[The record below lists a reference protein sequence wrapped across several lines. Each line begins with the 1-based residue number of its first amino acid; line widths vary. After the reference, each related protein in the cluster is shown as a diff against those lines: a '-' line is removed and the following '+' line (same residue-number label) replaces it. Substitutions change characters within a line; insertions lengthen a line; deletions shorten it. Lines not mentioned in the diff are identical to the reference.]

1 MPYTREVSN
10 ETRRKIAS
18 ANKGKARSEETKQ
31 KISAAKKG
39 VKPTEETKQ
48 KISAAI
54 SRLWAKVPP
63 KADTDKDNSK
73 PIGF

>member
-1 MPYTREVSN
+1 MGYSREVSD
-10 ETRRKIAS
+10 ETRRKIAAANAGKVRS
-18 ANKGKARSEETKQ
+18 AETKA
-31 KISAAKKG
+31 KISASKKG

-54 SRLWAKVPP
+54 SKLWAKVP
-63 KADTDKDNSK
+63 KQSDKDKDSK

>member
-1 MPYTREVSN
+1 MGYSREVSD
-10 ETRRKIAS
+10 ETRRKIAAANAGKVRS
-18 ANKGKARSEETKQ
+18 AETKA
-31 KISAAKKG
+31 KISASKKG

-54 SRLWAKVPP
+54 SNLWAKVP
-63 KADTDKDNSK
+63 KADTDKDNK

>member
-1 MPYTREVSN
+1 MPYTRNVTD
-10 ETRRKIAS
+10 ETKRKIAAANAGKVRS
-18 ANKGKARSEETKQ
+18 AETKA

-39 VKPTEETKQ
+39 VKHSEETKA

-54 SRLWAKVPP
+54 SNLWAKVP
-63 KADTDKDNSK
+63 KQQDKDNSK

>member
-1 MPYTREVSN
+1 MPYTREVSD
-10 ETRRKIAS
+10 ETRRKIAASNAGKTRS
-18 ANKGKARSEETKQ
+18 AETKA
-31 KISAAKKG
+31 KISASKKG

-54 SRLWAKVPP
+54 SKLWAKVPKQP
-63 KADTDKDNSK
+63 DKDNSK